1 MPEDIAGRY
10 IAPEVGKDYSN
21 VRESWPMYDT
31 VLIGL
36 TEPEAAKYPGGF
48 TSFTAMAAVDEIP
61 FLNIRN
67 SSEAGLSYT
76 NISSKDKTPW
86 LFFVDSFGMRFI
98 YPTPNVN
105 TSSEHTAVIAASK
118 IFETE
123 ILDHCYFQFAIRE
136 DIRLTI
142 KPAMM
147 QAGFGPQG
155 FMIGNST
162 QNSFF
167 ATNITNGQPNM
178 GNRWRNVESAMT
190 IPRDTPIKGT
200 LRFSEY
206 GKALLRQIDT
216 VAGYDFVGE
225 DPFQAL
231 ARIELTLFGL
241 REVQQRGEYHYA

>member
-1 MPEDIAGRY
+1 MPE
-10 IAPEVGKDYSN
+10 VFKN
-21 VRESWPMYDT
+21 VRESWPIYDT

-36 TEPEAAKYPGGF
+36 TEAESAKYPGGF
-48 TSFTAMAAVDEIP
+48 QNFTAMAAVDEVP

-86 LFFVDSFGMRFI
+86 PFYLDSFGMRFI
-98 YPTPNVN
+98 YPTPNVDAA
-105 TSSEHTAVIAASK
+105 SEHSAVMAAAN

-123 ILDHCYFQFAIRE
+123 ILDHCYFQFWIRE
-136 DIRLTI
+136 DVRLTI

-162 QNSFF
+162 QNTFF
-167 ATNITNGQPNM
+167 MQNVTNGNPNM
-178 GNRWRNVESAMT
+178 GNRWRNVGYTMN
-190 IPRDTPIKGT
+190 IPRDTPIRGT

-206 GKALLRQIDT
+206 GKGLLRQLAN
-216 VAGYDFVGE
+216 VAGFDFIGE
-225 DPFQAL
+225 DPYQAL
-231 ARIELTLFGL
+231 ARIELTLFGK
-241 REVQQRGEYHYA
+241 RAVQQRGEYHMD